1 MENYNLEYKRIWND
15 DYLKTIV
22 AFANTNGGK
31 LLVGVDDNGNK
42 MGVDNQE
49 KLLEDLP
56 NKILNKIGIIAKV
69 FFLAGLIETWGRG
82 TIKIT
87 DEFKKMNLK
96 EPEFKTEFA
105 GFSVYMYNSEFG
117 GINNIDEILKYI
129 KNNQGIRANKISE
142 DLGISENIIEKRLRK
157 LKSENKIEFKGS
169 KKTGGYFIKEDVE

>member
-42 MGVDNQE
+42 IRLDNQE

-69 FFLAGLIETWGRG
+69 
-82 TIKIT
+82 K
-87 DEFKKMNLK
+87 
-96 EPEFKTEFA
+96 
-105 GFSVYMYNSEFG
+105 SV
-117 GINNIDEILKYI
+117 D
-129 KNNQGIRANKISE
+129 
-142 DLGISENIIEKRLRK
+142 NIIEIEILPYSFPVSYNGKYYYRTGSTTQELNGIELARFLIDKSGVAGYLLWKREQN
-157 LKSENKIEFKGS
+157 LKILIQIQLINLKQWQK
-169 KKTGGYFIKEDVE
+169 